1 MAGREVVPFELR
13 ERTMDTQLNSKGNRR
28 FTVVLRGPTAVV
40 FWENENLRI
49 EKFPTAVGP
58 VDITYTTRWISRG
71 DKVRIPGQLWIE
83 IVGSG
88 DTLENVLVPYANAGI
103 AALPVLSLATNASIE
118 EADVEL
124 GFEST
129 PGINERDYFQ
139 SYLPPESGVIHVG
152 RHVNVQTVV
161 AVLEA
166 VSKNP
171 DSERLLRAANQYR
184 LALASWKLGRES
196 LSLAH
201 LWMAL
206 EALTKVKIRQA
217 CSAAGLNSEEELASR
232 LGVELKELD
241 PTVRKTLLLKNDE
254 ECYRKGKTASD
265 GFEHGFLGYDKIR
278 EYAKDVRHRMAAHVR
293 TAILDLGGVPK
304 PALDILVS
312 DPFDKPLGHWPI
324 VKYMRGRL
332 LGDSPILAHEGN
344 QYPFL
349 RWNPVVT
356 SCAPDAAGKLHIQ
369 FSETFTAEL
378 ADGISFQP
386 QSLEVWQPD

>member
-1 MAGREVVPFELR
+1 VDA
-13 ERTMDTQLNSKGNRR
+13 QLNAIRNKR
-28 FTVVLRGPTAVV
+28 FTAVMRGPAAVV

-58 VDITYTTRWISRG
+58 VDITYATRWISKG
-71 DKVRIPGQLWIE
+71 GKVRIPGQLCIE

-88 DTLENVLVPYANAGI
+88 DTLESVLVPYANAGI

-118 EADVEL
+118 EPDIEL

-129 PGINERDYFQ
+129 PGINQRDYFQ

-152 RHVNVQTVV
+152 RQVNVQTVV
-161 AVLEA
+161 AVLKA

-171 DSERLLRAANQYR
+171 DSERLVRAANQYR
-184 LALASWKLGRES
+184 LALESWKLGRES

-217 CSAAGLNSEEELASR
+217 CSAAGLNREEELARR
-232 LGVELKELD
+232 LGVEVKELE

-254 ECYRKGKTASD
+254 ECYRKGKAASD
-265 GFEHGFLGYDKIR
+265 GLEHGFLGYDKMR
-278 EYAKDVRHRMAAHVR
+278 EYAKDVRHRMASHVR
-293 TAILDLGGVPK
+293 TAILELGGVPK
-304 PALDILVS
+304 PALEILLG

-332 LGDSPILAHEGN
+332 LGDSPILAREGN

-349 RWNPVVT
+349 RWNPIVT
-356 SCAPDAAGKLHIQ
+356 SCAPDAAGKLSIQ
-369 FSETFTAEL
+369 FTENLTPEL
-378 ADGISFQP
+378 ADGISFQA
-386 QSLEVWQPD
+386 QSLEVWRPD